1 VKEEGVRVLIVEDD
15 PSARAMI
22 RQTIELMDG
31 YVPIGEVSDG
41 LDAIHMTRTLQP
53 DVILMDIKIPT
64 LSGLEASRRISDL
77 CPTPIVVISAFET
90 SDLIQEATEAGVGAY
105 LIKPISSKDMER
117 AMAVAMARHE
127 DLMRLRRLN
136 HDLKARM
143 EDVDTFAN
151 AVAHDLQNPLALLI
165 GFAEALRKYRD
176 SMTEEDLEI
185 SLQNIEQSGW
195 RISQIMDQ
203 LVLLA
208 RARKLEAD
216 LTALDTA
223 AIVSQ
228 AQKRLAD
235 VIEQHEA
242 EIISTDSWP
251 KAQGHSPWVEEV
263 WVACLQ
269 HAIRHSDQKP
279 PTLLLGGETLPEGM
293 TQFEIRVNGAGTAF
307 GDDQILFEP
316 LPLHRKGHGL
326 GMSVARRIVDTLGG
340 ELKVED
346 VGGDTLYIFTLPGM
360 EAPEV
365 GQAHSEQQPRG

>member
-1 VKEEGVRVLIVEDD
+1 MKEERVRVLIVEDD
-15 PSARAMI
+15 PSAREMI

-31 YVPIGEVSDG
+31 YLPIGDVSDG
-41 LDAIHMTRTLQP
+41 LEAIRITRTLRP

-90 SDLIQEATEAGVGAY
+90 SDLIREATEAGVGAY
-105 LIKPISSKDMER
+105 LIKPISAKDMER

-136 HDLKARM
+136 QDLKARM

-208 RARKLEAD
+208 KARKLEGEIQ
-216 LTALDTA
+216 LLDTA

-228 AQKRLAD
+228 ARDRLDD
-235 VIEQHEA
+235 VIRQHDA
-242 EIISTDSWP
+242 KIITPDTWP

-279 PTLLLGGETLPEGM
+279 PTLLLDGKALSEEM
-293 TQFEIRVNGAGTAF
+293 IQFRIRVNGIGADLGE
-307 GDDQILFEP
+307 DQILFEP
-316 LPLHRKGHGL
+316 LPLGRKGHGL

-346 VGGDTLYIFTLPGM
+346 MGGGTLYAFTLPGVT
-360 EAPEV
+360 AL
-365 GQAHSEQQPRG
+365 GAN